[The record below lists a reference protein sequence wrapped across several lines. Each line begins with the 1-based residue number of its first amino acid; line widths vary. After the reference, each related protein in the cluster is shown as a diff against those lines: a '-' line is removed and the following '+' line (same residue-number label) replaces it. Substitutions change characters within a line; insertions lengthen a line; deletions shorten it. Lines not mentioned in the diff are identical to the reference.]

1 MSRAFI
7 LATLA
12 LTLTGGAASRAAE
25 KPQAPPASA
34 ILENAPRGTVVFDG
48 DGGRAQIVPRKAVAS
63 QEATYHGGPVV
74 SRPTVQAVFLGHDW
88 RKQENRAKQSEI
100 LGTLRGQGGVV
111 ADPRYGVKAWELAGS
126 LEDLEGDPLHGSSIS
141 DLEIQIRLDG
151 LLGGADPLDAN
162 MVYVVFLAPGL
173 GSTLGPKA
181 TDKDYAAYHNHVH
194 SAAGVI
200 HYAVVPYDG
209 DLARWAA
216 ATRQSLRLTII
227 NPEGNGWY

>member
-12 LTLTGGAASRAAE
+12 LTLTGGSASRAAE
-25 KPQAPPASA
+25 KPQAPASA
-34 ILENAPRGTVVFDG
+34 ILENAPKGTVVFDD
-48 DGGRAQIVPRKAVAS
+48 DGGRAQIIPRKAVAA

-74 SRPTVQAVFLGHDW
+74 SQPTVQAVFLGHDW
-88 RKQENRAKQSEI
+88 RKQENRAKETEI
-100 LGTLRGQGGVV
+100 LSALRSQAGT
-111 ADPRYGVKAWELAGS
+111 AAEPRYGVKSWELAGQ
-126 LEDLEGDPLHGSSIS
+126 LEDLSGDPLHGSSIS
-141 DLEIQIRLDG
+141 DLEIQIRLDN
-151 LLGGADPLDAN
+151 LLGGAGPLDAGT
-162 MVYVVFLAPGL
+162 VYVVFLAPGL

-200 HYAVVPYDG
+200 HYAVVPFDG
-209 DLARWAA
+209 DLSRWASA
-216 ATRQSLRLTII
+216 ARQSLQEVVI